1 MKASWKMTDH
11 RQKRERKYNLWGW
24 LLFII
29 SALGFMASS
38 LKNHDPL
45 ALVASLFFLV
55 ACIVFLIPLVTRP
68 GRNAKP

>member
-55 ACIVFLIPLVTRP
+55 ACIVFLIPLVTKT
-68 GRNAKP
+68 GRNAKL